1 MVSGNAS
8 VFVPVFCSHF
18 LRFRLHFDYFL
29 DPFWGLWGIKKTHA
43 LSRARRGGPQEHF
56 GSILASFWSTL
67 TPFCLHFGSIV
78 AKIVP
83 KVSIKYIFAYFFPDL
98 YGRQKASCPDTHI
111 HAYTRI
117 YTLIRTYI
125 RMHARI
131 YTYIYPHKTTRKD

>member
-1 MVSGNAS
+1 MSGNAS
-8 VFVPVFCSHF
+8 VFVPIFCSHF

-83 KVSIKYIFAYFFPDL
+83 KVSIKYSFAYFFQIYMEDTKLHAPICTYTL
-98 YGRQKASCPDTHI
+98 YTHI
-111 HAYTRI
+111 HTYTHVYTR
-117 YTLIRTYI
+117 TCAYI
-125 RMHARI
+125 H
-131 YTYIYPHKTTRKD
+131 IYPHKTTRKD